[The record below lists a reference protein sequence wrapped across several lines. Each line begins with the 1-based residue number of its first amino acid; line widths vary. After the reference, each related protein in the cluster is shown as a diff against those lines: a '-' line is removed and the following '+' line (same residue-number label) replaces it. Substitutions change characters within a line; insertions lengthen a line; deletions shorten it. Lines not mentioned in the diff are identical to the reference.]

1 MKKKNQKQ
9 LIIYQ
14 GKNGAIE
21 FREDFNE
28 DTIWGT
34 QKQIAELFSVGVPAI
49 NKHLKNIFANKELKE
64 KVVVSIL
71 EITTKH
77 GAVKGKTQT
86 KRVKFYNLDAIISI
100 GYRVNSKQATQFRV
114 WATKILKQHLLDG
127 YTINKKQVG
136 KNYKK
141 FMHAISDVRALL
153 PKNNKTKTE
162 DILDLINTF
171 ADTWF
176 SLGAYDT
183 DSFPKTGLTK
193 KRIVFNA
200 NELSKGL
207 QDLKQRLITKK
218 QATNLFGQERN
229 SDAIKGVIGNIF
241 QSAFGKDVYPS
252 SEEKASHLLYFIIK
266 NHPFIDG
273 NKRSGAFAFIWFL
286 RKAKLLR
293 ASLTPEALTVLTL
306 LIAESQPKDKDRMIG
321 LVLLLLSR

>member
-153 PKNNKTKTE
+153 SKNNKTKTE